1 MAKWPAASPVACASP
16 GGIVSDGADRAL
28 VVAARAG
35 SPDAFASLVDR
46 YRAPVVRLAYRLTR
60 DADEAKDI
68 AQDAFFRAYRR
79 LAEFHPDRPFSRWL
93 FVIARNASL
102 DALRRRRRAAAHG
115 LDVDPQHE
123 LGPEEIALRNE
134 EAERVREALEALPER
149 YRLVL
154 ELYYVSG
161 LRYREIAEAL
171 GIPIGTVKTFLSR
184 AKRQLREE
192 LEGAETPLAA

>member
-1 MAKWPAASPVACASP
+1 MAKRTPGRPVACAAAGSP
-16 GGIVSDGADRAL
+16 VSDGVDRAL

-35 SPDAFASLVDR
+35 SRDAFDVLVDR

-79 LAEFHPDRPFSRWL
+79 LADFHPDRPFSRWL

-102 DALRRRRRAAAHG
+102 DALRRRRRAAALG
-115 LDVDPQHE
+115 SDGNPQHE
-123 LGPEEIALRNE
+123 PGPEEIALRND
-134 EAERVREALEALPER
+134 EAERVRQALEALPDR

-161 LRYREIAEAL
+161 LRYREIAVAL

-192 LEGAETPLAA
+192 LESTGTPLAA